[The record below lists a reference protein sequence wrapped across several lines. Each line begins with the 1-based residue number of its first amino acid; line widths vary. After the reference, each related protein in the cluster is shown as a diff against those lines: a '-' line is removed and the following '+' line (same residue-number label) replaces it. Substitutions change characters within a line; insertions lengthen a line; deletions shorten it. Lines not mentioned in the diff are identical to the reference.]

1 VLSRVLLLAD
11 FYLAPQYPM
20 IDFFDP
26 FEFLLDVLPEAV
38 TDLAVMT
45 LDNDVHGNLHRSAT
59 LLRLRAPVCL
69 DRTPETRKPAKR
81 PVELRGEVSG

>member
-11 FYLAPQYPM
+11 FYLASQYPV
-20 IDFFDP
+20 IDLLDPLEFF
-26 FEFLLDVLPEAV
+26 LDVLPEAV

-59 LLRLRAPVCL
+59 LLRLRTPV
-69 DRTPETRKPAKR
+69 
-81 PVELRGEVSG
+81 